1 MNNGSLNTII
11 NVFKDNKS
19 LLESAYKSDIKDNKK
34 EFAFR
39 KFEEITNYFQ
49 SINKQYYD
57 FNNEKDIL
65 EPNIVVYYGDIYLTF
80 YLCVQALL
88 KKRSLKLFMDKYM
101 VKTNTVIIDLFNSI
115 FKEFDLKIID
125 YNFHYNYKDILNE
138 ANNSDNVFIIG
149 NTYAY
154 HELYSLN
161 NKHFFPYYNL
171 MIYCE
176 TDEKIEY
183 KKLLE
188 MVLYY
193 SEKNNIEYEV
203 INEKDEELI
212 DYINQ
217 DMCANILLAI
227 TDNDEI
233 KKIFE
238 KEINGKKVF
247 INSNPFKEYDNNLI
261 NYLKL
266 INF

>member
-1 MNNGSLNTII
+1 
-11 NVFKDNKS
+11 
-19 LLESAYKSDIKDNKK
+19 
-34 EFAFR
+34 
-39 KFEEITNYFQ
+39 
-49 SINKQYYD
+49 
-57 FNNEKDIL
+57 
-65 EPNIVVYYGDIYLTF
+65 
-80 YLCVQALL
+80 
-88 KKRSLKLFMDKYM
+88 
-101 VKTNTVIIDLFNSI
+101 
-115 FKEFDLKIID
+115 
-125 YNFHYNYKDILNE
+125 
-138 ANNSDNVFIIG
+138 
-149 NTYAY
+149 
-154 HELYSLN
+154 
-161 NKHFFPYYNL
+161 
-171 MIYCE
+171 
-176 TDEKIEY
+176 
-183 KKLLE
+183 